1 MLKCACGTT
10 EIVGQPMSAF
20 SHFPISF
27 HTDIVTPVSLL
38 LNACEWLLVL
48 CCEGRCTDKVC
59 PFCRGNFERF
69 VAAKALSRKATIP
82 LEAVR
87 NKAASS
93 KFQVFLFKKLRTE
106 RKFGFL

>member
-1 MLKCACGTT
+1 MLKCVCGTT

-27 HTDIVTPVSLL
+27 HTDIVTPVTLL

-59 PFCRGNFERF
+59 PFCRGNFERL

-93 KFQVFLFKKLRTE
+93 KFQVFLLKKLRTE
-106 RKFGFL
+106 RKFSFL